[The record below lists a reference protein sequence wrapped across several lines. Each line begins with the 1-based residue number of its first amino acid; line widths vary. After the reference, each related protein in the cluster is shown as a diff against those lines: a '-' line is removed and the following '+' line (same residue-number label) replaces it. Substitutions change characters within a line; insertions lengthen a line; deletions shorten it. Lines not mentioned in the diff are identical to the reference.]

1 MSNLHRITITGRVAD
16 DIRNLA
22 AIEQAGWAA
31 RLDAV
36 RASGVPL
43 NAGNVPMVSEN
54 FTALLTPGLRKAWT
68 EGLTENDPTFRR
80 AAIFNIDS
88 SSRASEKFQGIGEL
102 GSDAWAQFEKTGRV
116 PYEGFNPLWPY
127 ELQHHEYAMGM
138 EIERKLV
145 DDNLYPDG
153 LRLPRNVNERAA
165 ALGRSAALFRE
176 KNAVSLFNGA
186 FTDSGVDAFGNPLAG
201 PDGVGLVS
209 TAHKRSPSDPTTQS
223 NEFTLALTGPN
234 ITTVELAM
242 QAFTDDKGHLNPS
255 NPDTLLV
262 PPALAETARI
272 INESQLDPTSGN
284 NAINPHRGRWNI
296 VVWPWLTD
304 TNAWFLIDSAKK
316 RQHLVWLDRILPQY
330 TGHQDSE
337 TFHYKFQGYMRFS
350 RGWSHWTWIAG
361 SNPS

>member
-1 MSNLHRITITGRVAD
+1 MVDMHKTVTLD
-16 DIRNLA
+16 DIIGIA
-22 AIEQAGWAA
+22 KAQASSHRPMLEA
-31 RLDAV
+31 LLS
-36 RASGVPL
+36 SGVPL

-54 FTALLTPGLRKAWT
+54 FTALITPGLRKAWT
-68 EGLTENDPTFRR
+68 DGLGEANPTFRR
-80 AAIFNIDS
+80 ALIYNIDTS
-88 SSRASEKFQGIGEL
+88 TKASEKFQGVGEL
-102 GSDAWAQFEKTGRV
+102 GSDAWVQFEKTGRV
-116 PYEGFNPLWPY
+116 PYDGFNPLWPY

-153 LRLPRNVNERAA
+153 LRLPRDVNARAR
-165 ALGRSAALFRE
+165 ALGVSAALFRE
-176 KNAVSLFNGA
+176 KHAVSLFNGA
-186 FTDSGVDAFGNPLAG
+186 FTDSGFDAFGNPFAG

-209 TAHKRSPSDPTTQS
+209 TAHKRSPSDSTTQS

-234 ITTVELAM
+234 ITAVELAM
-242 QAFTDDKGHLNPS
+242 QAFTDDRGHLNPS
-255 NPDTLLV
+255 TPDTLLV

-284 NAINPHRGRWNI
+284 NAINPQRGRWNI

-304 TNAWFLIDSAKK
+304 TNAWFLIDSTKK
-316 RQHLVWLDRILPQY
+316 REHLIWFDRILPQY
-330 TGHQDSE
+330 TGHQDTE